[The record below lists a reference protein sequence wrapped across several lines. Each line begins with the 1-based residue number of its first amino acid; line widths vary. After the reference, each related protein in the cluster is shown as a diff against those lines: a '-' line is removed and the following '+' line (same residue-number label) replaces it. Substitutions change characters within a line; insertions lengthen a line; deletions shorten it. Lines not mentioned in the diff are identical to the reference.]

1 MRRLNTK
8 FDTNGS
14 RAIIVP
20 KRFAADIAGKYGPA
34 RGRAKEGRA
43 SLIYRTSMV
52 GKKKP
57 LGDKPATIVR
67 VQVVMP
73 QPAPIVKV
81 QETRVLRERVIV
93 KDSVVTKPTVHRE
106 REREKPVV
114 QERIVEREKPIVR
127 ERVVEREKPIIRE
140 RVVEREKPVVRER
153 IAEREKQE
161 NPIQA
166 RETTLVK
173 SQQRNTIA
181 RNGQTDTSDSR
192 DPIRSAMP
200 ILGRTIVNRAER
212 KEIINKLFQQPSTA
226 RELAF
231 RLLEEEAGR
240 SHLTTV
246 EMAKAAEPMQNTEAA
261 PYTDSVGIWTSRNVN
276 MANRGSREP
285 IRIKKLRSPDVR
297 QVVSVISRDGASR
310 QWNAVVLIDRRTMD
324 RMKTLSASKAAPILM
339 KQAIV
344 SENKADRAQQSLS
357 VQNTI
362 QGKQPLSDQS
372 RDTQA
377 LQRELN
383 LGQAVSSQPDAKSGN
398 VENVA
403 AGAPELA
410 RPSDTRLARTN
421 GTARDTGPADK
432 LAIDKRLLG
441 VDSSTE
447 LFSVTMSEALP
458 SDKGFPIVLRTIDH
472 LGLTVRLMAARAE
485 RLGATFV
492 LRNRVEPGAT
502 AETGIPSFSKLIL
515 RRLTPDPNTFITAKR
530 TAGGA
535 TASDTGKAAIGGQL
549 TERVGEQPKPAPEGA
564 STTTI
569 NSKSMHEQPAAHI
582 SSNESTASKP
592 IERER
597 SVDGSLAKLT
607 TVNGPLGSKSLFND
621 KAEGEPGSSAVP
633 PTLDGLGILRMS
645 GRVKA
650 RLDAPNVVAA
660 SAPRALPTGMIV
672 HATRRGLSVLGRMAS
687 RVDVGAEGT
696 ATRQANGAQP
706 KTVQPNA
713 SQLNVIRPDFIQ
725 PNTIPN
731 ASQPNAMQSN
741 TEHQNVTRQNTVH
754 PSVFGPNLGSS
765 VEAENASAN
774 GTLPSERTQHTDL
787 VMKQPS
793 ETSKL
798 GFEEGAPHVSDR
810 STERAHLARL
820 EPTMSDGLGH
830 TPRVR
835 FTFRNRPNGSFTQN
849 KTEPVVRD
857 IQSSPTASNRISS
870 TSTPLASRVVPETNR
885 LDTAPRIGNADDR
898 QVNLHWIART
908 SRPMTVARKSSF
920 VPHRTGTQVNRT
932 AADRVQTAHTT
943 QQAQTTQPTLTTRSM
958 LSTRTMHPME
968 TRMMTLPTHPSQLT
982 QPMLPMQTTQSMQPM
997 THQLLSGSESFLDAQ
1012 GQPEEKPLFMAPSL
1026 AHTALRRTR
1035 QQEARQTSGK
1045 PNLAAAPAAME
1056 LRRNAA
1062 QPVKASTEPAPAAVT
1077 VEAPPQ
1083 IDAKQLQKAIEAM
1096 PQLNPDQLAER
1107 VYTALMKKMK
1117 FERRLRGY

>member
-20 KRFAADIAGKYGPA
+20 RRFAADIAGKYGPA
-34 RGRAKEGRA
+34 RRRTKEGRA

-73 QPAPIVKV
+73 QPTPIVKV

-93 KDSVVTKPTVHRE
+93 KDNVVTKQTVHRE
-106 REREKPVV
+106 REREKPIVR
-114 QERIVEREKPIVR
+114 ERIVEREKPIVR
-127 ERVVEREKPIIRE
+127 ERIVERERTVVRERIVEREKPAN
-140 RVVEREKPVVRER
+140 PV
-153 IAEREKQE
+153 
-161 NPIQA
+161 QA
-166 RETTLVK
+166 SDTPLAK
-173 SQQRNTIA
+173 SQQRNTMA

-200 ILGRTIVNRAER
+200 TLGRTIAIRAER
-212 KEIINKLFQQPSTA
+212 KVMKTLFQQPSTA
-226 RELAF
+226 REIAF
-231 RLLEEEAGR
+231 RMLEEEAGR
-240 SHLTTV
+240 SHYTTV
-246 EMAKAAEPMQNTEAA
+246 DMAKAAEPTIENTGTA
-261 PYTDSVGIWTSRNVN
+261 PYTATIGMRSSRDVN

-297 QVVSVISRDGASR
+297 QVVSVTSRDGASR
-310 QWNAVVLIDRRTMD
+310 QWKAVVLINRRTMD

-344 SENKADRAQQSLS
+344 NENKPAERAQESLS

-362 QGKQPLSDQS
+362 QGAQPLSDQS
-372 RDTQA
+372 RDT
-377 LQRELN
+377 LN

-398 VENVA
+398 LENRNVA

-441 VDSSTE
+441 VDSSTD
-447 LFSVTMSEALP
+447 LVSVTMSEALP

-472 LGLTVRLMAARAE
+472 LRLTVRLMAARAE
-485 RLGATFV
+485 RLGSTFV

-502 AETGIPSFSKLIL
+502 AETGIPSSSKLIL
-515 RRLTPDPNTFITAKR
+515 RRLNTDPNTFITAKR
-530 TAGGA
+530 TANRA
-535 TASDTGKAAIGGQL
+535 TASYTGKAAIGEQL
-549 TERVGEQPKPAPEGA
+549 NERVREQPKPAPTDV
-564 STTTI
+564 SPTTI
-569 NSKSMHEQPAAHI
+569 NSESVQEQPAAQF
-582 SSNESTASKP
+582 SPKNESSASRP

-597 SVDGSLAKLT
+597 AVDASLSKLTSVNGSLGS
-607 TVNGPLGSKSLFND
+607 NGLLNN
-621 KAEGEPGSSAVP
+621 KAEGQPGNSVVP

-650 RLDAPNVVAA
+650 RLVAPNVVAA
-660 SAPRALPTGMIV
+660 SATRALPTGMIV

-687 RVDVGAEGT
+687 GVGLGAEGT

-713 SQLNVIRPDFIQ
+713 SQLVLRPDVIQ
-725 PNTIPN
+725 PYIVPN
-731 ASQPNAMQSN
+731 ASQSNAIQSN
-741 TEHQNVTRQNTVH
+741 PEQQNATRHNTVH
-754 PSVFGPNLGSS
+754 PSVFGPKLGSS
-765 VEAENASAN
+765 DKAENASAN
-774 GTLPSERTQHTDL
+774 GTLPSERTQIAD
-787 VMKQPS
+787 VAMNQPS
-793 ETSKL
+793 ETAKL
-798 GFEEGAPHVSDR
+798 GFEEGAPHESNR
-810 STERAHLARL
+810 SSEWAQLARL

-835 FTFRNRPNGSFTQN
+835 FTFRNRPQGSFAPN
-849 KTEPVVRD
+849 KTEPLVRASD

-870 TSTPLASRVVPETNR
+870 TSAPLASRVVPETNR
-885 LDTAPRIGNADDR
+885 HDTVTRFGNADAR
-898 QVNLHWIART
+898 QVNLHGIART
-908 SRPMTVARKSSF
+908 SRPMMVARKSSF
-920 VPHRTGTQVNRT
+920 VLHRTGTQMERT
-932 AADRVQTAHTT
+932 AADWAQLAHPT
-943 QQAQTTQPTLTTRSM
+943 QQAQTTQPTISTRSM
-958 LSTRTMHPME
+958 LATHSMQPMQLTQMAQPMH
-968 TRMMTLPTHPSQLT
+968 LT
-982 QPMLPMQTTQSMQPM
+982 QPMLPM
-997 THQLLSGSESFLDAQ
+997 THQFFSGSESFPDAQ
-1012 GQPEEKPLFMAPSL
+1012 GQPEEKPLGMAPSL
-1026 AHTALRRTR
+1026 AHTALRSSR

-1045 PNLAAAPAAME
+1045 ANLAAAPAAME